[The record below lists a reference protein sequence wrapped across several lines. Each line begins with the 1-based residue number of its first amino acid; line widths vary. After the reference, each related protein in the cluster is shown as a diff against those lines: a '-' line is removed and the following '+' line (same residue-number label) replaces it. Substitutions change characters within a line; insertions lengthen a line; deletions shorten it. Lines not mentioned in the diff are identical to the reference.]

1 MTTRDFLFEI
11 GTEELPSAPLNKALI
26 QLTSLIKKNFSNARI
41 DYRDFTLYSTPRR
54 IAFVMRDVVE
64 QQEDSVLEYKGP
76 AKNLAF
82 DDNGNPTPAAAGFAR
97 SKGVEVGDLEV
108 RELDGVEYL
117 YAVKEQ
123 KGTNTADILPQLLS
137 DLITSLEWKR
147 SQRWGSGDE
156 RFARPVR
163 WLVALFGTEVI
174 PVKFGHLVAGN
185 VSQGYRFLDNR
196 EVVLDEPSEYVEKL
210 ANKYVVVSQAAR
222 KETILEGIVESAKPF
237 GKEIINEGVLE
248 EVINLTEW
256 PTVLVGKFDEEFLR
270 VPREILEYAMSK
282 HQRYFAIERTD
293 GTLDNHF
300 LVVSNGDDAYN
311 AQIIEGH
318 ERVIRARLADAAF
331 FYDEDRKV
339 PLEQWLEKLE
349 HVVFQEKLGTTAQ
362 KVARMEKLAAY
373 LSKFAGLNKEETEHA
388 LRATHFA
395 KADLVTNAVVEF
407 TEVQGVMGGYYAAA
421 QGEAPEVAQ
430 AITQHY
436 RPRFAQDAIPDTA
449 VGQIVAVA
457 DKIDTIAGIFAAGK
471 APKGTSDPF
480 ALRRGAIGILQIA
493 LKGIAINLDELISQA
508 LDNLSDISF
517 DRSSVESDIK
527 AFFIAR
533 LESMLKDSGISS
545 EVISAVLA
553 VSNTFPHDIF
563 ARCSALQAFH
573 NEGSDIESLS
583 AAYKRAKNLSDTSV
597 GTNVN
602 EALLED
608 VERHVVTAL
617 SQARADIKALVSSGS
632 YHEALTRYAQLKEPV
647 DAFFD
652 GVMIMD
658 ENEAVRKNRLALLNI
673 FVELFSE
680 FADFSA
686 LA

>member
-26 QLTSLIKKNFSNARI
+26 QLTSLIKKNFSDARI

-54 IAFVMRDVVE
+54 ISFVMRDVVE

-123 KGTNTADILPQLLS
+123 KGTNTADILPQLLG

-373 LSKFAGLNKEETEHA
+373 LSQFAGLNKEETEHA

-545 EVISAVLA
+545 EVICAVLA